1 MNTSPEAKSGQQGAR
16 RNRWVWIALAVLI
29 FLGVVGMLGSAE
41 DTVDV
46 SKSKSP
52 PHVPLVSTETV
63 SVASE
68 TIEVS
73 AFAEVRPRWSAEL
86 RAAVSGRV
94 TNVMNNALAGE
105 LVAAGDTLITIEDSR
120 YVAQKA
126 EAEVAVK
133 QAGLA
138 LWQAKNANLVARK
151 DYQRSGRKAPNDLA
165 LKLPQLDIAQSAVAS
180 ARARLATAKQQLND
194 ATVVAPFAGF
204 VTQRFVS
211 PGQSVNV
218 GDRLVKLVDST
229 TYELALELS
238 RASWDLLRKPIAGLS
253 AKVTDHKG
261 KIIARAKIRR
271 GGGFL
276 DEATRQ
282 YKVFL
287 HIRGEEAR
295 NVLSGDFVRVLLPGT
310 TVAAALNVPTSA
322 LTQEGHVWYVDDRD
336 RLQRMTPKILF
347 RRQDRAVIAAPA
359 GGESWRVAVTP
370 LASFLPGKHVRA
382 RAGRS

>member
-1 MNTSPEAKSGQQGAR
+1 MNTSTEVNTGRAPAR
-16 RNRWVWIALAVLI
+16 RARWLWIALAVLT
-29 FLGVVGMLGSAE
+29 FFGVIGLLGSAE

-46 SKSKSP
+46 SKSKAP
-52 PHVPLVSTETV
+52 PRAPLVSTETV
-63 SVASE
+63 AVGSE

-86 RAAVSGRV
+86 RAAVSGRITSV
-94 TNVMNNALAGE
+94 QNNALAGE
-105 LVAAGDTLITIEDSR
+105 LVAAGDALITIEDSR

-126 EAEVAVK
+126 EAELALK

-151 DYQRSGRKAPNDLA
+151 DYQRSGRKAPNNLA
-165 LKLPQLDIAQSAVAS
+165 LKLPQLDIAKSAVAS
-180 ARARLATAKQQLND
+180 ARARLTTAERQLND

-204 VTQRFVS
+204 VTKRFVS
-211 PGQSVNV
+211 PGQSVNI

-261 KIIARAKIRR
+261 KTIARAKIRQ

-276 DEATRQ
+276 DETTRQ

-287 HIRGEEAR
+287 HIRGAEAK

-310 TVAAALNVPTSA
+310 TVAAALNVPASA
-322 LTQEGHVWYVDDRD
+322 LTQEGHVWYVDDAD
-336 RLQRMTPKILF
+336 RLRRISPKILF

-359 GGESWRVAVTP
+359 GQESWRIAVTP
-370 LASFLPGKHVRA
+370 LASFLPGKRVRT
-382 RAGRS
+382 RAGGG

>member
-1 MNTSPEAKSGQQGAR
+1 MSTSPEANTDHASAR
-16 RNRWVWIALAVLI
+16 RARWFWIALAVVI
-29 FLGVVGMLGSAE
+29 FVTVVGVLSSAE

-46 SKSKSP
+46 SKSKTP
-52 PHVPLVSTETV
+52 PLPPLVSTETV
-63 SVASE
+63 SVGSE

-86 RAAVSGRV
+86 RAAISGRV
-94 TNVMNNALAGE
+94 TSVRNSALAGE
-105 LVAAGDTLITIEDSR
+105 LVAAGDTLLTIEDSR
-120 YVAQKA
+120 YMAQKA
-126 EAEVAVK
+126 EAELALK
-133 QAGLA
+133 QADLA

-151 DYQRSGRKAPNDLA
+151 DYQRSGRRAPNDLA

-180 ARARLATAKQQLND
+180 ARARLITSKRQLND

-204 VTQRFVS
+204 VTKRFVS
-211 PGQSVNV
+211 PGQSVSV

-229 TYELALELS
+229 TYELDLELS
-238 RASWDLLRKPIAGLS
+238 RANWDLLQKPISGRS
-253 AKVTDHKG
+253 AKVTDHNG
-261 KIIARAKIRR
+261 KIIARARIRQ

-276 DEATRQ
+276 DETTRQ

-287 HIRGEEAR
+287 HIQGEEAR

-310 TVAAALNVPTSA
+310 TVAAALNVPASA

-336 RLQRMTPKILF
+336 RLQRMTPKVFF

-359 GGESWRVAVTP
+359 GHDIWRIAVTP
-370 LASFLPGKHVRA
+370 LASFLPGKRVRA
-382 RAGRS
+382 HIGGG